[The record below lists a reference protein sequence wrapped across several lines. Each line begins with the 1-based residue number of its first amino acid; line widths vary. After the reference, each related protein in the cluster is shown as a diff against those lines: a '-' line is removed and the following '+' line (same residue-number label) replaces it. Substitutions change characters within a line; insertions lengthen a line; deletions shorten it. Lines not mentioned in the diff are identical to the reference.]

1 VILIETLALSQTRM
15 VEELAA
21 HNLHQANQSR
31 QLLIRMQVAAGNRL
45 VDEGDYSNP
54 NASWANV

>member
-1 VILIETLALSQTRM
+1 M